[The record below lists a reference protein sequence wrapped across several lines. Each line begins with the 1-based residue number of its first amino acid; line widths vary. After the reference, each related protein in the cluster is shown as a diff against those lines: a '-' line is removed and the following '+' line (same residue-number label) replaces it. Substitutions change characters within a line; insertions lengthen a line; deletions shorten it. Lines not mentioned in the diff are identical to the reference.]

1 MLPVKVVSVNTI
13 MVHGAGMTGSQPP
26 PYATLNTVLVRVLS
40 DKYYQC
46 RKAAVINDV
55 AAGGMP
61 SFSGPGHLIIYK

>member
-1 MLPVKVVSVNTI
+1 
-13 MVHGAGMTGSQPP
+13 MTGSQPP
-26 PYATLNTVLVRVLS
+26 PYATLNTVLVRILS